1 MAYCP
6 ICKKEYGLSVTI
18 CPECNV
24 SLQEDTT
31 DVKVPMFS
39 LQKEEDAKGFVE
51 FAAENGISCAYDF
64 VQRENAYKIYVSKK
78 EQKKAPKL
86 FAQFCMLQTRKKK
99 GEDAV
104 PKAEDIKRAK
114 KEAEEKARKEQ
125 EEKERLARE
134 KEEQIKAEK
143 AREAKERLEREKA
156 RVKAE
161 REKEEAEKAAR
172 KAAQEA
178 ILKEKERLKAEKAA
192 AESRAVKE
200 AKAKAEA
207 EKAAAEAKA
216 AKAKADAEAKAAR
229 EKAEAEA
236 KKAAEEAK
244 KAEEAIKEAEKAV
257 SSSVSES
264 VKPSFSIPDE
274 DSKKDA
280 KSSSDSLLQLFESK
294 PAARNLNQ
302 KQQGFGG
309 FSKPKEESG
318 KNSDLLNLFLNPA
331 QSAPKRDTYKNYDD
345 PIRVDTSDSRFSV
358 APGEDPVSNRP
369 SDPFYGERVKS
380 SSITESYISPEPT
393 EPVEIELEDFS
404 DDVLTPPS
412 MDFTYTSEPDFEP
425 DEGDSYHTDPIF
437 VETKPVDDEEL
448 DDPNI
453 VDAASVITIE
463 KKEAEEEVPEE
474 KDDAFSA
481 FLSNFK
487 KESVISQ
494 AVEEPAEESESQDD
508 ILDNFLNE
516 IHEIEK
522 TIETNDH
529 SVIEEVL
536 PDREK
541 YSDSDDYT
549 ISSTSGRPKD
559 IQDTKI
565 KVSADSN
572 IIEEVFDDNV
582 EVGKAA
588 KDVAFSVADSSA
600 ASADTLSQSARK
612 FLKDT
617 DITDYSDLED
627 YKGFVPDY
635 SFEEKKEDIEET
647 PEQAA
652 YRQFTEKVAERKREM
667 ELAESQQ
674 RSQQTRKNSLEHDLG
689 TGKKKGKIVFEDTE
703 ELDSYAGFIPD
714 YKPNTDSEKD
724 FEFYK
729 PHTVSSYAKYKK
741 GKKDTSDSSLINMTH
756 MRATSADEI
765 RNVFIE
771 KIPSNV
777 KNSIDPSFVRSTG
790 FLISMSGKQLAQLF
804 NSWLMLNMTPSYVK
818 QFEKNDQTHEENAE
832 SKVEGIK
839 GVIRNTFG
847 EINESFLDY
856 VVRKYYDKY
865 LED

>member
-78 EQKKAPKL
+78 DQKKAPKL

-104 PKAEDIKRAK
+104 PKAEDIKRAQ

-178 ILKEKERLKAEKAA
+178 ILKEKERQKAEKAA

-216 AKAKADAEAKAAR
+216 AN

-244 KAEEAIKEAEKAV
+244 KAEEAIKAAEKA
-257 SSSVSES
+257 SFSSVSQ
-264 VKPSFSIPDE
+264 SFNPDLSFAKNE
-274 DSKKDA
+274 EPKKDSKP
-280 KSSSDSLLQLFESK
+280 SSDSLIQLFEQK
-294 PAARNLNQ
+294 QAYRNTNQ
-302 KQQGFGG
+302 KQQAFGS
-309 FSKPKEESG
+309 FNKQKEESS

-331 QSAPKRDTYKNYDD
+331 QSAPKRDTYKNLDEA
-345 PIRVDTSDSRFSV
+345 IRVDTSDSRFSV
-358 APGEDPVSNRP
+358 APGEDPVFDRP

-380 SSITESYISPEPT
+380 SSATESFVSPEPSA
-393 EPVEIELEDFS
+393 PVEIKLDDFS
-404 DDVLTPPS
+404 DDVLTPPD

-425 DEGDSYHTDPIF
+425 DEGDSYHEDPIF

-448 DDPNI
+448 DNPNI
-453 VDAASVITIE
+453 VDAASVITLE
-463 KKEAEEEVPEE
+463 KEEAEEEVPEE

-487 KESVISQ
+487 KENVITP
-494 AVEEPAEESESQDD
+494 EAEVSSDVNEDSQDD

-522 TIETNDH
+522 NIEGNPDH
-529 SVIEEVL
+529 SVIAEVL

-541 YSDSDDYT
+541 YSDSDDYS

-588 KDVAFSVADSSA
+588 KDVAFSVADSSVA
-600 ASADTLSQSARK
+600 ADTLTQSARK

-617 DITDYSDLED
+617 DIAEYSDIED
-627 YKGFVPDY
+627 YKGFIPDY
-635 SFEEKKEDIEET
+635 SFEEKKEDIDET

-674 RSQQTRKNSLEHDLG
+674 RSQQTRKNSLEHDL
-689 TGKKKGKIVFEDTE
+689 GKKKGKIVFEDTE

-756 MRATSADEI
+756 MRTTSADEI

-777 KNSIDPSFVRSTG
+777 KNTIDPSFVRSTG

-804 NSWLMLNMTPSYVK
+804 NSWLMLNMTASYVK

-832 SKVEGIK
+832 SKIEGIK